1 MANLTLYSF
10 FRSSSSWRVR
20 IALALKGLE
29 YDYKP
34 VDILNGQQRS
44 DEYLKLNPMGS
55 VPTLIH
61 NGNKLTQSLAIL
73 EYLDELY
80 PDPPLLPKNDPIK
93 RCKVRGL
100 SLLIATDI
108 QPLQNIRVMRYIGES
123 KFKFATWAVENGL
136 TALEHSLQETA
147 GRYSYGND
155 ITLADICLVPQIAHA
170 IDRFYIDI
178 KKYRTVSRIN
188 DELKSHESFL
198 KAHPENQPDYP
209 NRFQV

>member
-100 SLLIATDI
+100 SLLIA
-108 QPLQNIRVMRYIGES
+108 
-123 KFKFATWAVENGL
+123 
-136 TALEHSLQETA
+136 
-147 GRYSYGND
+147 
-155 ITLADICLVPQIAHA
+155 ADI
-170 IDRFYIDI
+170 
-178 KKYRTVSRIN
+178 
-188 DELKSHESFL
+188 
-198 KAHPENQPDYP
+198 
-209 NRFQV
+209 